1 MTVVSGQK
9 MEIVLALDHIIA
21 KDAKKM
27 NLTMWYSDLWVLV
40 EGIPGLCI
48 VRTLENVYAMKKLLV
63 CNSWDL

>member
-48 VRTLENVYAMKKLLV
+48 VRTFRKCL
-63 CNSWDL
+63 CNEKVACLQ